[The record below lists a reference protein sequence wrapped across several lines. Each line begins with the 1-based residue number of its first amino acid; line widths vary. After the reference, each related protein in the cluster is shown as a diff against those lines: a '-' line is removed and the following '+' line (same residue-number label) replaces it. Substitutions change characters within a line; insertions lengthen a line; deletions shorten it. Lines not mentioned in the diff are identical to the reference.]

1 MKHAVA
7 SLYVDE
13 ATGRM
18 CSAGK
23 DRVIKVWDVAMLL
36 APGSASAPAAASA
49 HAPSRAGTSHPDH

>member
-18 CSAGK
+18 CTAGK
-23 DRVIKVWDVAMLL
+23 DRVIKVWDVGVLL
-36 APGSASAPAAASA
+36 APAPK
-49 HAPSRAGTSHPDH
+49 PGTSEQ